1 MITMCPMASQSED
14 ALWLAKKQRAFLW
27 SAPRTGK
34 TGTAILAADLILAR
48 TILVVTTA
56 SGRGVWRQAFPAWSA
71 IPRTVHVLGSDP
83 SGKTDV
89 GIVSWGSL
97 GAIPA
102 AIGARPDLIILDE
115 HHRACNPEAQ
125 RTQHTYGRMVEGGA
139 KMLTDHAILQPG
151 DRVWQLSGTPAPHD
165 PGNLWAPMRATCPE
179 RLREFKHWPDV
190 TTYDA
195 FRARYCVLGHKKLSN
210 NRRIQIV
217 LGGKNEAEL
226 RERLEGAFLR
236 RTQADVGIR
245 APRYEML
252 PLIVSAAERAR
263 IASVPNEAKILAA
276 ADAGNTYELE
286 MELGRLR
293 HLTGVIKAHAV
304 VEAVKEEFDNGLAKL
319 VLAYWHRDVGDI
331 LSHGLTA
338 YGVVRLDGST
348 NARERENCEVRFR
361 SPANRI
367 FLVQIEAG
375 CEAIDLSPA
384 DELWVVE
391 YATSPRQMDQI
402 SKRITNVGKQRNC
415 FIRAC
420 AIEGSIDEK
429 LQATL
434 IRLWNSIR
442 EVVRS

>member
-1 MITMCPMASQSED
+1 MTPMPTQVSGAHFLASR
-14 ALWLAKKQRAFLW
+14 QRAFLW
-27 SAPRTGK
+27 DKPRVGK
-34 TGTAILAADLILAR
+34 TGAAIIAADLILAR
-48 TILVVTTA
+48 TILVITTA

-71 IPRTVHVLGSDP
+71 FPRKVAVFGSDKLD
-83 SGKTDV
+83 GAEV
-89 GIVSWGSL
+89 VIASWGML
-97 GAIPA
+97 GKLPRPVH
-102 AIGARPDLIILDE
+102 RPDLIIGDE

-125 RTQHTYGRMVEGGA
+125 RTEHFYGRMIDGGER
-139 KMLTDHAILQPG
+139 MLTASAVVQPG

-179 RLREFKHWPDV
+179 RLDGV
-190 TTYDA
+190 MTYDA
-195 FRARYCVLGHKKLSN
+195 FRARYCKMGVKKLAY
-210 NRRIQIV
+210 RRIPVV

-226 RERLEGAFLR
+226 RQRLEGTFLR

-245 APRYEML
+245 SPRYEML
-252 PLIVSAAERAR
+252 PLIVSTAERKR
-263 IASVPNEAKILAA
+263 IADVPNEAAILAA
-276 ADAGNTYELE
+276 ADAGNTHELE

-293 HLTGVIKAHAV
+293 HITGVIKAHAV
-304 VEAVKEEFDNGLAKL
+304 VEAVKEEFGNGLRKL
-319 VLAYWHRDVGDI
+319 VLAYWHRDVGDV
-331 LSHGLTA
+331 LQKGLRGE
-338 YGVVRLDGST
+338 GVVRLDGAT
-348 NARERENCEVRFR
+348 LPYERESCEQRFR
-361 SPANRI
+361 DPVNRI

-375 CEAIDLSPA
+375 CEAIDLSPS

-434 IRLWNSIR
+434 IRLWQSIM
-442 EVVRS
+442 EVIR

>member
-1 MITMCPMASQSED
+1 MVAMPTQIQGAEF
-14 ALWLAKKQRAFLW
+14 LAKRRRAFLW
-27 SAPRTGK
+27 DSPRVGK
-34 TGTAILAADLILAR
+34 TGAAIMAADLILAR
-48 TILVVTTA
+48 SILVITTA

-71 IPRTVHVLGSDP
+71 LPRRVRVLGSDP

-89 GIVSWGSL
+89 GIVSWGQLS
-97 GAIPA
+97 AIPA
-102 AIGARPDLIILDE
+102 NIGERPDLIILDE
-115 HHRACNPEAQ
+115 HHRASNPEAL
-125 RTQHTYGRMVEGGA
+125 RTRHTYGRMIDGGE
-139 KMLTDHAILQPG
+139 KMLTDHAIVQPS

-179 RLREFKHWPDV
+179 RLKASRSSPDV
-190 TTYDA
+190 TSYDA
-195 FRARYCVLGHKKLSN
+195 FRARYCVMGQKKLSSGQ
-210 NRRIQIV
+210 RIPIV
-217 LGGKNEAEL
+217 LGGRNESEL
-226 RERLEGAFLR
+226 RGRLEGMFLR

-245 APRYEML
+245 APRYELL
-252 PLIVSAAERAR
+252 PLIVSPAERAR
-263 IASVPNEAKILAA
+263 IATVPNEKKILEAA
-276 ADAGNTYELE
+276 EAGKTYELE

-304 VEAVKEEFDNGLAKL
+304 VEAVKEEFGNGLAKL
-319 VLAYWHRDVGDI
+319 VLAYWHRDVGDT
-331 LSHGLTA
+331 LAAGLGFL
-338 YGVVRLDGST
+338 GVVRLDGST
-348 NARERENCEVRFR
+348 PPREREAVERYFR
-361 SPANRI
+361 SPANKI

-375 CEAIDLSPA
+375 CEAIDLSPS

-434 IRLWNSIR
+434 VRLWNSIR
-442 EVVRS
+442 EVVR

>member
-1 MITMCPMASQSED
+1 MTPMPTQISGAHFLASR
-14 ALWLAKKQRAFLW
+14 QRAFLW
-27 SAPRTGK
+27 DQPRVGK
-34 TGTAILAADLILAR
+34 TGATIIAADLILAR
-48 TILVVTTA
+48 TILVITTA

-71 IPRTVHVLGSDP
+71 IPRRVRVLGSDP

-89 GIVSWGSL
+89 GIVSWGQLS
-97 GAIPA
+97 AIPA
-102 AIGARPDLIILDE
+102 SIGSARPDLIILDE

-125 RTQHTYGRMVEGGA
+125 RTQHTYGRMIGSGGS
-139 KMLTDHAILQPG
+139 MDVTRAIVQPG

-179 RLREFKHWPDV
+179 RLQATRTWPDV
-190 TTYDA
+190 TSYDA
-195 FRARYCVLGHKKLSN
+195 FRARYCVMGVKKLAY
-210 NRRIQIV
+210 RRIPVV

-226 RERLEGAFLR
+226 RQRLEGTFLR
-236 RTQADVGIR
+236 RTQAQVGIR
-245 APRYEML
+245 SPRYEML
-252 PLIVSAAERAR
+252 PLIVGAEQRR
-263 IASVPNEAKILAA
+263 QIANVSNEAAILAA
-276 ADAGNTYELE
+276 ADAGNTHELE

-293 HLTGVIKAHAV
+293 HITGVIKAHAV
-304 VEAVKEEFDNGLAKL
+304 VEAVKEEFGNGLAKL
-319 VLAYWHRDVGDI
+319 VLAYWHRDVGDTLADKLAGMGI
-331 LSHGLTA
+331 
-338 YGVVRLDGST
+338 VRLDGATSP
-348 NARERENCEVRFR
+348 RERETVEQRFR
-361 SPANRI
+361 DPTNRI

-375 CEAIDLSPA
+375 CEAIDLSPS

-434 IRLWNSIR
+434 VRLWNSIR
-442 EVVRS
+442 EVIRS